1 MALALFDLDNTLL
14 TGDSDHAWM
23 EFLGSRGIVDA
34 EEFNHRNDQFYADY
48 VAGRMDI
55 HAFLDFQLTP
65 LAAHPRAQLDVWHR
79 DYLQERVLPMISNR
93 ARALVEDHRQQGDVL
108 VIITATNRFVT
119 APIATEFG
127 IENLL
132 ATEPEVNTDGEFT
145 GKTVGTPCFQAGKI
159 ERLRHWLQEQ
169 QLDWQRSLQGSTFY
183 SDSYNDLP
191 LLETVDFP
199 VAVNPDE
206 RLRAH
211 ATSKGWPILSLHDQ

>member
-48 VAGRMDI
+48 VAGRLDI

-65 LAAHPRAQLDVWHR
+65 LADHPRAQLDVWHR

-127 IENLL
+127 IGNLL

>member
-1 MALALFDLDNTLL
+1 MALTLFDLDNTLL

-48 VAGRMDI
+48 VAGRLDI

-65 LAAHPRAQLDVWHR
+65 LAAHPRVQLDVWHR

-132 ATEPEVNTDGEFT
+132 ATEPEVNADGEFT

-169 QLDWQRSLQGSTFY
+169 KLDWQRSLQGSTFY